1 MIALRA
7 AQCYNAEPERKFIMV
22 DIIIKVLLIMLV
34 LFAFALPGFILTKT
48 GLVREDSLYSI
59 SNILLCFAQ
68 PLLIIK
74 AFAVDPIAPTGGT
87 LLNFLW
93 VFLLSVAAVL
103 LTFGASK
110 LCFLFMKGEEKRR
123 KRDVLVFIGTFSNC
137 AFVGIPFVDMFT
149 DGDSEAMMYIT
160 VFNVAFNLLIW
171 TLGAYLITQDKKQIS
186 LKKALLNPCTIG
198 SVIGFVLFL
207 VPEINIFNMDEV
219 AELRQIV
226 TYAGGMTAPLSML
239 MVGVRVASL
248 SPRALFCDKTIYP
261 AAFVRLI
268 LSAALTYLLILP
280 FKLTGVF
287 ADTPYVLLAP
297 VIAMAMPPAAS
308 VVAFAEKM
316 DGEKQLSAAA
326 YATGT
331 ILSVVT
337 LPFVMFLVTL

>member
-74 AFAVDPIAPTGGT
+74 AFAVDPIAPTGET

-93 VFLLSVAAVL
+93 VFLLSIAAIF

-123 KRDVLVFIGTFSNC
+123 KRDVLVFIGAFSNC

-149 DGDSEAMMYIT
+149 GGDSEAMMYVT
-160 VFNVAFNLLIW
+160 VFNVVFNLLIW

-248 SPRALFCDKTIYP
+248 SPRALFCDKTIYLS
-261 AAFVRLI
+261 AFVRLI

-316 DGEKQLSAAA
+316 DGEKQFSAAA